1 MVFPRVLVGFVCL
14 ACSFAQARPLSLN
27 VPVQILLDPSHPASC
42 QIFTE
47 AGEYAR
53 VVMQPAGIPLKVW
66 LLSPSGTEVMTFL
79 NESGDQKPLTISYVA
94 SDTGTMTLEFTLTDP
109 DARAQ
114 TLSLRLADRHPVTP
128 DDPKRIEAQREFQ
141 AGKALQ
147 IAGQKQYLEQA
158 LAQFEA
164 ALALW
169 RSLGDKVEESHTLD
183 TISDVYIALGD
194 NPKAVDSLTRA
205 LSLARASGDAAM
217 EADILTNLGLAVSF
231 REPRKALEYLESG
244 LKMSRSA
251 ADRNLEAVA
260 LSDIGS
266 VYMLM
271 GDPRK
276 ALDYAAGAFEI
287 KRNSGD
293 RQGEMSILANLGT
306 VYFALGDSH
315 KALDTFREVLP
326 IRRER
331 RDKRGEG
338 AALYYIGTCLM
349 RLGDLDEALESFHEA
364 LPVIRQ
370 AGDRRSEGRVLTNL
384 GSLYLEIG
392 QPQEALKTFEQDLPV
407 TRALKDRHQEESI
420 LTAMAHTYL
429 QLGDA
434 ERALEYDRQALNIQR
449 AVSDKHGEGL
459 ALADLGA
466 VYAFIGD
473 EQKAQET
480 YRQALPLLR
489 GSSDQGGEADTLNRL
504 GDLLQKS
511 GNARAARPYYER
523 ALELAAAIDDRHRRA
538 IIEVRLG
545 ATMRALGE
553 KQQAR
558 ESLADAL
565 VQLASMGDRLEQSI
579 ALYQMARLECDARN
593 WGEAGKYLDQA
604 LETDEQIRAAV
615 IGSELRSA
623 YFSTVLD
630 QYDLRVRVLMELHRL
645 HPEAGNSV
653 RAFETAERG
662 RARTLLDLLGESHA
676 GIRQGVDPALLRDE
690 RMLAARL
697 HSKTARQIEL
707 LTKSDRAAAAVVEQE
722 MRPLTVEYREMEAR
736 ILAAS
741 PRYAA
746 FTKPQPLSLEQ
757 LQKDLAGSPVLL
769 LEYSLGDERSFLWAI
784 TATTFH
790 SFELPKR
797 SALEALARRVYSS
810 MSTAEA
816 NRDDA
821 ALAEISRALL
831 GPVAKELGTKRLV
844 IVAPGA
850 LQYVP
855 FAALPSPF
863 DRNEPLIVRHQIV
876 NLPSASTVTLL
887 RRDLSPSSSKVLAV
901 LADPVFS
908 LDDPRLVGSVP
919 AQSERPGLE
928 RLTFTRR
935 EAESILGLLPRNATF
950 SALDFDA
957 SRSTVAS
964 GALSQYRFVHIA
976 SHGLVNPTH
985 PELSSIALSLVDRS
999 GQPQDGFLQTTD
1011 IYNLKLNAEL
1021 VVLSACQT
1029 ALGKEVR
1036 GEALVGL
1043 TRAFMYAGAA
1053 SVMASLWTV
1062 SDRSTAELMT
1072 RFYRGM
1078 LVGKLRPA
1086 AALRDAQISLWK
1098 DSRWTRPYYWA
1109 AFTLQGEWR

>member
-1 MVFPRVLVGFVCL
+1 MVFPRALVGFVCL
-14 ACSFAQARPLSLN
+14 ACSFAQPQPLSQN
-27 VPVQILLDPSHPASC
+27 VPVQILLDPHHPASC

-53 VVMQPAGIPLKVW
+53 VVVQPAGIPLKIW
-66 LLSPSGTEVMTFL
+66 LLSPSGTAVTTFL
-79 NESGDQKPLTISYVA
+79 NESGDQKPLTVSYVA
-94 SDTGTMTLEFTLTDP
+94 SDTGTMTLEVTLTDP

-141 AGKALQ
+141 AGKELQ

-158 LAQFEA
+158 LARFEA
-164 ALALW
+164 ALPLW
-169 RSLGDKVEESHTLD
+169 RSLGDKVEENHTLD

-194 NPKAVDSLTRA
+194 NPKAVDALTRA
-205 LSLARASGDAAM
+205 LSLARAAADSAL

-231 REPRKALEYLESG
+231 REPKKALEYLEAS

-276 ALDYAAGAFEI
+276 ALDYAAGALAI
-287 KRNSGD
+287 KRESGD

-331 RDKRGEG
+331 HDRRGEG
-338 AALYYIGTCLM
+338 AALYYIGACLM
-349 RLGDLDEALESFHEA
+349 RLGDLDQALESFEDA

-392 QPQEALKTFEQDLPV
+392 QPQEALTTFEQDLRL

-420 LTAMAHTYL
+420 LTAMAHAYL
-429 QLGDA
+429 QLGDP

-449 AVSDKHGEGL
+449 EVSDKHGEGL

-489 GSSDQGGEADTLNRL
+489 ASSDQGGEADTLSRL
-504 GDLLQKS
+504 GDLLQKG
-511 GNARAARPYYER
+511 GNARAARPFYER

-538 IIEVRLG
+538 IIEARLG
-545 ATMRALGE
+545 ATMRVLGE
-553 KQQAR
+553 KEQAR
-558 ESLADAL
+558 RSLADAL
-565 VQLASMGDRLEQSI
+565 EQLASMGDRLEQSI
-579 ALYQMARLECDARN
+579 ALYQMARLECDGKN
-593 WGEAGKYLDQA
+593 WGEAGKFLDQA

-630 QYDLRVRVLMELHRL
+630 QYDLRVRVLMELDRL
-645 HPEAGNSV
+645 HPQAGYNV

-690 RMLAARL
+690 RILAARL

-707 LTKSDRAAAAVVEQE
+707 LTKSDRAGAGAVEQE
-722 MRPLTVEYREMEAR
+722 IRPMSVQYREMETK

-757 LQKDLAGSPVLL
+757 LQKDLSGSPVLL
-769 LEYSLGDERSFLWAI
+769 LEYSLGDDRSFLWAI
-784 TATTFH
+784 TGTSFH

-797 SALEALARRVYSS
+797 SALEALAHRVYSGIS
-810 MSTAEA
+810 KAEA
-816 NRDDA
+816 NREVE
-821 ALAEISRALL
+821 ALAEMSRALL
-831 GPVAKELGTKRLV
+831 GPVAAELGTKRLV

-863 DRNEPLIVRHQIV
+863 DPGEPLIVRHQIV
-876 NLPSASTVTLL
+876 NLPSASTMTLL
-887 RRDLSPSSSKVLAV
+887 RRDLSPSSSRVLSV

-908 LDDPRLVGSVP
+908 PDDPRLPSPVRSDKP
-919 AQSERPGLE
+919 ALP

-935 EAESILGLLPRNATF
+935 EAESILALLPRSVTL

-957 SRSTVAS
+957 SRSTVTS

-976 SHGLVNPTH
+976 SHGLMNSIH
-985 PELSSIALSLVDRS
+985 PELSSIALSLVDRA
-999 GQPQDGFLQTTD
+999 GHPQDGFLQTTD

-1043 TRAFMYAGAA
+1043 TRAFMYAGAS

-1072 RFYRGM
+1072 RFYQGM
-1078 LVGKLRPA
+1078 LVGKLSPA
-1086 AALRDAQISLWK
+1086 AALRDAQISMWK
-1098 DSRWTRPYYWA
+1098 DGRWARPYYWA

>member
-1 MVFPRVLVGFVCL
+1 MIFPRAPIGFLCL
-14 ACSFAQARPLSLN
+14 ACSFAQTPPPPLSLN
-27 VPVQILLDPSHPASC
+27 VPIQILLDPTHPVSC
-42 QIFTE
+42 QVLTQ
-47 AGEYAR
+47 ASEYLR
-53 VVMQPAGIPLKVW
+53 VVVQPAGIPLKLR
-66 LLSPSGTEVMTFL
+66 LLSPSGSEIMTFL
-79 NESGDQKPLTISYVA
+79 NESGDQKPLTVSYIA
-94 SDTGTMTLEFTLTDP
+94 SGEGAMALEFTLTDR

-114 TLSLRLADRHPVTP
+114 TLSVRLVDRRPATSE
-128 DDPKRIEAQREFQ
+128 DPKRIEAQGEFQ

-147 IAGQKQYLEQA
+147 IAAQKQDLEHA
-158 LAQFEA
+158 LARFEA
-164 ALALW
+164 ALPLW
-169 RSLGDKVEESHTLD
+169 RSLGDKVEESHTLGAM
-183 TISDVYIALGD
+183 SDVYIALGD

-205 LSLARASGDAAM
+205 LSLARAAGDSAL
-217 EADILTNLGLAVSF
+217 EADILTSLGVAVSF
-231 REPRKALEYLESG
+231 REPKKALEYLESG
-244 LKMSRSA
+244 VKMSRFA

-271 GDPRK
+271 GDPRR
-276 ALDYAAGAFEI
+276 ALDYAVDALAI
-287 KRNSGD
+287 KRTVGD
-293 RQGEMSILANLGT
+293 RQGELSVLANLGT

-331 RDKRGEG
+331 HDRRGEG
-338 AALYYIGTCLM
+338 AALYYIGTSLL
-349 RLGDLDEALESFHEA
+349 RLGDLDQALESFQEA

-384 GSLYLEIG
+384 GRLYLQIG
-392 QPQEALKTFEQDLPV
+392 QPQEALTIFEQ
-407 TRALKDRHQEESI
+407 A
-420 LTAMAHTYL
+420 TAHAYL

-449 AVSDKHGEGL
+449 EVSDKHGEGL
-459 ALADLGA
+459 ALADLGG

-504 GDLLQKS
+504 GDLLQKD
-511 GNARAARPYYER
+511 GNAQAARPFYER
-523 ALELAAAIDDRHRRA
+523 ALELATAIDDRHRRA
-538 IIEVRLG
+538 IIEARLG
-545 ATMRALGE
+545 ATLLILGE

-558 ESLADAL
+558 ESLSDAL
-565 VQLASMGDRLEQSI
+565 MQLASMGDRLEQSI
-579 ALYQMARLECDARN
+579 ALYQMARLECDGKN
-593 WGEAGKYLDQA
+593 WDEAGKYLDQA
-604 LETDEQIRAAV
+604 LETDEQIRASV

-623 YFSTVLD
+623 YFGTVLD
-630 QYDLRVRVLMELHRL
+630 QYDLRVRVLMELHRQ
-645 HPEAGNSV
+645 HPQAGYSV

-690 RMLAARL
+690 RILAARL
-697 HSKTARQIEL
+697 HSKTTRQIEL
-707 LTKSDRAAAAVVEQE
+707 LTKSDRAGAAVVEQE
-722 MRPLTVEYREMEAR
+722 IRPMTVRYREMEAR

-746 FTKPQPLSLEQ
+746 FTEPEPLKLEQ
-757 LQKDLAGSPVLL
+757 LQKDLLGSPVLL

-784 TATTFH
+784 TGTTFH

-797 SALEALARRVYSS
+797 SVLEALAHRVYST
-810 MSTAEA
+810 MSTPDA
-816 NRDDA
+816 NRDVE
-821 ALAEISRALL
+821 ALAEISRALM

-855 FAALPSPF
+855 FAALPSPL
-863 DRNEPLIVRHQIV
+863 DPKEPLIVGHQIV
-876 NLPSASTVTLL
+876 NLPSASTMALL
-887 RRDLSPSSSKVLAV
+887 RRDPGASSSKVLAV

-908 LDDPRLVGSVP
+908 VDDPRLANSGA
-919 AQSERPGLE
+919 AQPDKPGLQ

-935 EAESILGLLPRNATF
+935 EAESILALLPRSSTF

-957 SRSTVAS
+957 SRSTVIG

-976 SHGLVNPTH
+976 SHGLVNPIH
-985 PELSSIALSLVDRS
+985 PELSSIALSLVDRA
-999 GQPQDGFLQTTD
+999 GHPQDGFLQTTD
-1011 IYNLKLNAEL
+1011 IYNLKLNADL
-1021 VVLSACQT
+1021 VVLSACQS

-1043 TRAFMYAGAA
+1043 TRAFMYAGAP

-1072 RFYRGM
+1072 RFYQGM

-1086 AALRDAQISLWK
+1086 AALRDAQISMWK

>member
-1 MVFPRVLVGFVCL
+1 MVFPRALVGFVCL
-14 ACSFAQARPLSLN
+14 VRSFAQPQPLSLN
-27 VPVQILLDPSHPASC
+27 VPVQILLDPHHPASC

-47 AGEYAR
+47 AGQYAR
-53 VVMQPAGIPLKVW
+53 VVVQPAGIPLKVW
-66 LLSPSGTEVMTFL
+66 LLSPSGTAMMTFL
-79 NESGDQKPLTISYVA
+79 NESGDQKPLTVSYVA
-94 SDTGTMTLEFTLTDP
+94 SDTGIVTLEFTLTDP
-109 DARAQ
+109 DPHAQ
-114 TLSLRLADRHPVTP
+114 ALLLHLADRHSVTP
-128 DDPKRIEAQREFQ
+128 DDSTRIEAQREFQ

-158 LAQFEA
+158 LARFEA

-169 RSLGDKVEESHTLD
+169 RSLGDKMEESHTLD

-205 LSLARASGDAAM
+205 LSLARAAGDSAL

-231 REPRKALEYLESG
+231 REPKRALEYLESG
-244 LKMSRSA
+244 LKMSRA
-251 ADRNLEAVA
+251 ANDRNLEAAA

-276 ALDYAAGAFEI
+276 ALDYATGALAI
-287 KRNSGD
+287 KRESDD

-331 RDKRGEG
+331 HDRRGEG

-349 RLGDLDEALESFHEA
+349 RLGDLDQALASFEEA

-370 AGDRRSEGRVLTNL
+370 SGDRRSEGRVLTNL
-384 GSLYLEIG
+384 GSLYLQIG

-420 LTAMAHTYL
+420 LTAMAHAYL

-434 ERALEYDRQALNIQR
+434 ERALEYDRQALSIQR
-449 AVSDKHGEGL
+449 EVSDKHGEGL

-489 GSSDQGGEADTLNRL
+489 ASSDQGAEADTLSRL
-504 GDLLQKS
+504 GVLLQKS
-511 GNARAARPYYER
+511 GNARAARPFYDR

-538 IIEVRLG
+538 IIEARLG
-545 ATMRALGE
+545 ATMRILGE
-553 KQQAR
+553 KEQAR
-558 ESLADAL
+558 RSLADAL

-579 ALYQMARLECDARN
+579 ALYQMARLECDGKN
-593 WGEAGKYLDQA
+593 WDEAGKYLDQA

-630 QYDLRVRVLMELHRL
+630 QYDLRVRVLMEMHRL
-645 HPEAGNSV
+645 HPEAGNNV

-690 RMLAARL
+690 RILAARL

-707 LTKSDRAAAAVVEQE
+707 LTKSDRAGAALVEQE
-722 MRPLTVEYREMEAR
+722 IRPMNVQYHEIEAK

-746 FTKPQPLSLEQ
+746 FTKPEPLSLEQ
-757 LQKDLAGSPVLL
+757 LQKDLSGSPVLL
-769 LEYSLGDERSFLWAI
+769 LEYSLGEERSFLWAI
-784 TATTFH
+784 TGTTFH

-797 SALEALARRVYSS
+797 STLEALAHRVYSS
-810 MSTAEA
+810 LSTAEA
-816 NRDDA
+816 NRDA
-821 ALAEISRALL
+821 EALAEISRALL

-863 DRNEPLIVRHQIV
+863 DPNEPLIVRHQIV
-876 NLPSASTVTLL
+876 NLPSASTMALL
-887 RRDLSPSSSKVLAV
+887 RRDPSTSSSKVLAV

-908 LDDPRLVGSVP
+908 VDDPRLASP
-919 AQSERPGLE
+919 TQSDKPGLQ

-935 EAESILGLLPRNATF
+935 EAESILALLPRSATF

-957 SRSTVAS
+957 SRSTVTS

-976 SHGLVNPTH
+976 SHGLVNPIH

-999 GQPQDGFLQTTD
+999 GHPQDGFLQTTD

-1043 TRAFMYAGAA
+1043 TRAFMYAGAP
-1053 SVMASLWTV
+1053 SVMASLWTI

-1072 RFYRGM
+1072 RFYQGM
-1078 LVGKLRPA
+1078 LVGKLSPA
-1086 AALRDAQISLWK
+1086 AALRDAQISMWK